1 MKEYHALGRKQ
12 VQDFTVKSII
22 CVKKIKKSMKK
33 NCQDCSSIYYLKEFI
48 K

>member
-33 NCQDCSSIYYLKEFI
+33 TVKIVQVYTI
-48 K
+48 